1 MSDTLAAMRD
11 HSPGKLITCIV
22 PANGM
27 DKVLIKGLKERYG
40 VLTADSY
47 PCRGFGGQLGGD
59 DPLGAG
65 ALRPRQACVVMIVV
79 SVEQADAV
87 FDFLGEM
94 ITRETFAGGVL
105 VMQGSASHVTR
116 FELPVGIPDEFVA

>member
-1 MSDTLAAMRD
+1 MSDTFVSMRD
-11 HSPGKLITCIV
+11 HLPGKLVTCIV
-22 PANGM
+22 PASGM
-27 DKVLIKGLKERYG
+27 DRVLIKGVKERYG

-47 PCRGFGGQLGGD
+47 PCRGFGGPLGGD

-65 ALRPRQACVVMIVV
+65 ALRPRQVCVVMIVV

-94 ITRETFAGGVL
+94 ITRETFEGDIL
-105 VMQGSASHVTR
+105 VTQGSASHVTR
-116 FELPVGIPDEFVA
+116 FELPAGIPDERMD